1 MTSLNHE
8 EVTVDHEVGSI
19 AETEADA
26 ERAAVQTPG
35 EPAARGRRRRGVPLI
50 TRIGLRLV
58 VPIVILLGWYALSQ
72 SEAGGLFVPTPMDA
86 FARCAEMFLSADP
99 RQFFLGEATWTHFFP
114 SVGRALAGLGL
125 AIAIGVGVGVLLGI
139 FPLLAALFQPLI
151 HLGRSLP
158 SPALL
163 GVFFFLFGIGDA
175 PKIFLIAFSV
185 VWPILFN
192 TIDGVQSVGETRAQ
206 AAAIFRIPARLVLT
220 HIVLPGAAP
229 KIFAGI
235 RTAMAM
241 SLILMIISELQKS
254 ENGLGY
260 LLISTQRNF
269 DYSGFWAVLI
279 VLAAL
284 GVAMNFIFLLI
295 ERRVL
300 AWHRGATA
308 QND

>member
-1 MTSLNHE
+1 MAS
-8 EVTVDHEVGSI
+8 
-19 AETEADA
+19 
-26 ERAAVQTPG
+26 AAPSV
-35 EPAARGRRRRGVPLI
+35 PAATSASTAAPARRKRRGTLSRPA
-50 TRIGLRLV
+50 RIGLRLI
-58 VPIVILLGWYALSQ
+58 VPILILLAWYALSQ
-72 SEAGGLFVPTPMDA
+72 SEAGGLFVPTPLNA
-86 FARCAEMFLSADP
+86 FVRAGEMFLSPDP
-99 RQFFLGEATWTHFFP
+99 SQLFLGQATYHDFIP
-114 SVGRALAGLGL
+114 SVSRALAGLAL
-125 AIAIGVGVGVLLGI
+125 AIVIGVGLGI
-139 FPLLAALFQPLI
+139 VLGLSPLLTALFQPLI

-175 PKIFLIAFSV
+175 PKIFLITFSV

-192 TIDGVQSVGETRAQ
+192 TIDGVKSVGETRAQ
-206 AAAIFRIPARLVLT
+206 AAAIFRIPAHLVLGK
-220 HIVLPGAAP
+220 IVLPGAGP

-260 LLISTQRNF
+260 LLISTQRQF
-269 DYSGFWAVLI
+269 DYAGFWAVLI

-284 GVAMNFIFLLI
+284 GVVMNFIFLLI

-308 QND
+308 QHD

>member
-1 MTSLNHE
+1 MGSVADTE
-8 EVTVDHEVGSI
+8 AQADGAVGS
-19 AETEADA
+19 TRKQRRQ
-26 ERAAVQTPG
+26 RAGSPSLPV
-35 EPAARGRRRRGVPLI
+35 
-50 TRIGLRLV
+50 RIGLRLI
-58 VPIVILLGWYALSQ
+58 VPIIILVAWYALSQ
-72 SEAGGLFVPTPMDA
+72 SDAGGLFVPTPLDA
-86 FARCAEMFLSADP
+86 FAKCAEMFLSAEP
-99 RQFFLGEATWTHFFP
+99 AKLFLGEATWTHFLP
-114 SVGRALAGLGL
+114 SVGRALAGLAL
-125 AIAIGVGVGVLLGI
+125 AIVIGVGVGILLGI
-139 FPLLAALFQPLI
+139 FPLLTALFQPLI

-163 GVFFFLFGIGDA
+163 GVFFFLFGIGA
-175 PKIFLIAFSV
+175 SPKIFLIAFSV

-192 TIDGVQSVGETRAQ
+192 TMDGVKSVGETRSQ
-206 AAAIFRIPARLVLT
+206 AAAIFRIPARIVLT

-269 DYSGFWAVLI
+269 DYAGFWAVLI
-279 VLAAL
+279 VLALL
-284 GVAMNFIFLLI
+284 GVVMNFLFLMI